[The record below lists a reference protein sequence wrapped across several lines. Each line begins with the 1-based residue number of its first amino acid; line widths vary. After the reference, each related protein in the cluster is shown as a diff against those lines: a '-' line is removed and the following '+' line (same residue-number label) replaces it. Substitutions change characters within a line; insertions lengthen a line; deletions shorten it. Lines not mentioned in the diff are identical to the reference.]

1 MTKTQRALVQRTESF
16 HKAEATAAV
25 RRHDRDE
32 AIKAAYLDGIGA
44 SEIAE
49 LTGLSRPYVHMLVKP
64 VKA

>member
-1 MTKTQRALVQRTESF
+1 MNATQRRLVRSTQSF
-16 HKAEATAAV
+16 RNAEEAAV
-25 RRHDRDE
+25 ERRLMRDD